1 LVISVSS
8 LINGAYS
15 QLFCKIFIA
24 GFFFVLL
31 IRDSPFNSDRLDLL
45 VSASNLCSLLTLFY
59 ALLMKIDFFED
70 EEVNTAVVENLLF
83 AVQLTPLA
91 VSFYVLAAT
100 VYEAQAEK
108 IKEAK
113 QKADKA
119 RAKARE
125 VAARH
130 GGKVKGRVSKVKGR
144 VNATTAKSKG
154 KARAAADD
162 EALTRTKLATQ
173 KIFFQFPVG
182 TKVKHAKHGPGE
194 VTEHI
199 YEMGADGRIRVQFT
213 QGADHRYKADAASKL
228 IILKL
233 PALIDIEEMDRA
245 LHAA

>member
-70 EEVNTAVVENLLF
+70 EKVNTAVVENLLF

-108 IKEAK
+108 IKEAQ
-113 QKADKA
+113 QKANKA
-119 RAKARE
+119 SAKARE
-125 VAARH
+125 LAARSH
-130 GGKVKGRVSKVKGR
+130 GIRLGRSRGKEP
-144 VNATTAKSKG
+144 
-154 KARAAADD
+154 AAAED
-162 EALTRTKLATQ
+162 AATILARKATQ
-173 KIFFQFPVG
+173 KIFLQFPVG

-194 VTEHI
+194 VTDHI
-199 YEMGADGRIRVQFT
+199 LEMGADGRIRVQFKE
-213 QGADHRYKADAASKL
+213 GGDHRFKANSVKKL
-228 IILKL
+228 VITKL
-233 PALIDIEEMDRA
+233 PAFIDIEEMDRA